1 MAAGLAV
8 DLDLECFLAVDFVVL
23 ATAGVVFDAVLAA
36 GVVAAFDAGAGVP
49 CAANDT
55 PAIASARVMPMILE
69 AAFFIFLSVLF
80 FGKFYL
86 VPFCL

>member
-8 DLDLECFLAVDFVVL
+8 DLDLECFFAVDFVVL
-23 ATAGVVFDAVLAA
+23 AAGAVFDAVLAA